1 MKKSIIALVIAGLPL
16 AASAE
21 VILYGQIK
29 SSVTVGQV
37 KIKGD
42 AGSETSSTA
51 TSINDN
57 TSRIGFKGSENLG
70 GDLKAIWQVEQ
81 KTAITGGSQGFAT
94 RDSFIGLQGNF
105 GKIRAG
111 KLSNM
116 LNEMDTI
123 DPWMYKTNAAGL
135 GIFTRTGNRNAAV
148 RYDSPD
154 FGGFKFNV
162 SYAPRDNRNPS
173 DKYTHTKPA
182 KDQYTGG
189 VSFSKNG
196 FAANAAYG
204 HYNGAYTDK
213 SGKVKA
219 AQNRQSRNLLR

>member
-16 AASAE
+16 AASAD

-81 KTAITGGSQGFAT
+81 K
-94 RDSFIGLQGNF
+94 N
-105 GKIRAG
+105 
-111 KLSNM
+111 
-116 LNEMDTI
+116 
-123 DPWMYKTNAAGL
+123 
-135 GIFTRTGNRNAAV
+135 
-148 RYDSPD
+148 
-154 FGGFKFNV
+154 
-162 SYAPRDNRNPS
+162 
-173 DKYTHTKPA
+173 
-182 KDQYTGG
+182 
-189 VSFSKNG
+189 
-196 FAANAAYG
+196 G
-204 HYNGAYTDK
+204 HYRRFPRFCH
-213 SGKVKA
+213 SG
-219 AQNRQSRNLLR
+219 LLHRPAR

>member
-81 KTAITGGSQGFAT
+81 KTAITGGSQGFAN
-94 RDSFIGLQGNF
+94 RDSFIGLQGKF
-105 GKIRAG
+105 GKVRAG

-135 GIFTRTGNRNAAV
+135 GIFTATPLYATTARILADSNSTCLTHRATTAILQTNTRTANRPKTNTPAA
-148 RYDSPD
+148 
-154 FGGFKFNV
+154 
-162 SYAPRDNRNPS
+162 
-173 DKYTHTKPA
+173 
-182 KDQYTGG
+182 
-189 VSFSKNG
+189 
-196 FAANAAYG
+196 
-204 HYNGAYTDK
+204 
-213 SGKVKA
+213 
-219 AQNRQSRNLLR
+219 

>member
-81 KTAITGGSQGFAT
+81 KRPLPAVPKVLPLVIPSSACKVTSVRFAPVNSAIC
-94 RDSFIGLQGNF
+94 
-105 GKIRAG
+105 
-111 KLSNM
+111 
-116 LNEMDTI
+116 
-123 DPWMYKTNAAGL
+123 
-135 GIFTRTGNRNAAV
+135 
-148 RYDSPD
+148 
-154 FGGFKFNV
+154 
-162 SYAPRDNRNPS
+162 
-173 DKYTHTKPA
+173 
-182 KDQYTGG
+182 
-189 VSFSKNG
+189 
-196 FAANAAYG
+196 
-204 HYNGAYTDK
+204 
-213 SGKVKA
+213 
-219 AQNRQSRNLLR
+219 